1 MNSGI
6 IILILYMLALLGIAF
21 YASRRDQKNIK
32 DFATGGGLGIF
43 VLTLTFSATYHS
55 AYAFMGAGGFVYNH
69 GIGWWVNGLW
79 TVLPGVLF
87 WVWGRRFWFMGKKY
101 NYLSVADYAAD
112 VYESNAV
119 GILVTAITMVFT
131 VPYVAMQAIG
141 VTLDGFPAGMPIDM
155 ARLTAEMARRAPGQS
170 ALTTARKEA
179 DAPEFLSGVLD
190 GVTTGQPICI
200 LIRNTNQRSR
210 DYGDGVELV
219 RPGHADYTGHVRYFG
234 HEDWRGGGSFSGR
247 LTAPIVAAG
256 ALCSQWLEAQGV
268 RIACHI
274 QQLGSVKDASFLT
287 ADPAADYAQLKAM
300 HLPVLTPGL
309 EAAMEAEVLAAR
321 NDGDSVGGV
330 IECMITGLPAGLGA
344 PFFDSVES
352 EISRLL
358 FSVPAVKGVEFG
370 EGFGFA
376 DLRGSQA
383 NDAFRMAEGKVV
395 TETNHAG
402 GINGGITNGMP
413 VIFRCAIRPTPSI
426 ARKQQTVSL
435 KTGEDAELEIH
446 GRHDPCILP
455 RAVPVI
461 EAMAAIA
468 VLDMWKE
475 RQGCLR

>member
-1 MNSGI
+1 MSSTFGQH
-6 IILILYMLALLGIAF
+6 LKL
-21 YASRRDQKNIK
+21 S
-32 DFATGGGLGIF
+32 IF
-43 VLTLTFSATYHS
+43 GQS
-55 AYAFMGAGGFVYNH
+55 H
-69 GIGWWVNGLW
+69 G
-79 TVLPGVLF
+79 
-87 WVWGRRFWFMGKKY
+87 
-101 NYLSVADYAAD
+101 
-112 VYESNAV
+112 EAV
-119 GILVTAITMVFT
+119 
-131 VPYVAMQAIG
+131 G

-155 ARLTAEMARRAPGQS
+155 ERLLTEMARRAPGQS
-170 ALTTARKEA
+170 PLTTARKES
-179 DAPEFLSGVLD
+179 DVPELLSGVLN

-200 LIRNTNQRSR
+200 LIRNSNQRSR
-210 DYGDGVELV
+210 DYGDGVDLV

-247 LTAPIVAAG
+247 LTAPLVAVG
-256 ALCSQWLEAQGV
+256 ALCSQWLEKQGV
-268 RIACHI
+268 KIACHI
-274 QQLGSVKDASFLT
+274 QQLGGVKDASFQT
-287 ADPAADYAQLKAM
+287 VDPAADYAPLKAM

-352 EISRLL
+352 EISHLL

-376 DLRGSQA
+376 ALRGSQA
-383 NDAFRMAEGKVV
+383 NDAFSMAGDRIV
-395 TETNHAG
+395 TQTNHSG

-426 ARKQQTVSL
+426 AQQQKTVSL
-435 KTGEDAELEIH
+435 KTGENADIEIQ

-455 RAVPVI
+455 RAVPVV

-468 VLDMWKE
+468 MLELWME
-475 RQGCLR
+475 RNACLTW

>member
-1 MNSGI
+1 MSSTFG
-6 IILILYMLALLGIAF
+6 
-21 YASRRDQKNIK
+21 QH
-32 DFATGGGLGIF
+32 
-43 VLTLTFSATYHS
+43 LTLSIFGQS
-55 AYAFMGAGGFVYNH
+55 H
-69 GIGWWVNGLW
+69 G
-79 TVLPGVLF
+79 
-87 WVWGRRFWFMGKKY
+87 
-101 NYLSVADYAAD
+101 
-112 VYESNAV
+112 E
-119 GILVTAITMVFT
+119 
-131 VPYVAMQAIG
+131 AIG

-155 ARLTAEMARRAPGQS
+155 AHVQAEMARRAPGQS

-179 DAPEFLSGVLD
+179 DAPEFLSGVLN
-190 GVTTGQPICI
+190 GKTTGQPIC
-200 LIRNTNQRSR
+200 LLLRTTNQRSR
-210 DYGDGVELV
+210 DYGDGVDLV

-256 ALCSQWLEAQGV
+256 ALCSQWLKQQGV
-268 RIACHI
+268 KIACHI

-287 ADPAADYAQLKAM
+287 ADPAVDYSYMKTM
-300 HLPVLTPGL
+300 HLPVLTEGL
-309 EAAMEAEVLAAR
+309 DAAMEAEVLAAR
-321 NDGDSVGGV
+321 NEGDSIGGV

-352 EISRLL
+352 EISQLL

-376 DLRGSQA
+376 GMRGSQA
-383 NDAFRMAEGKVV
+383 NDAFRMAEGRIV

-402 GINGGITNGMP
+402 GVNGGITNGMP
-413 VIFRCAIRPTPSI
+413 VIFRCAVRPTPSI

-435 KTGEDAELEIH
+435 KAGEDAEFEIH

-468 VLDMWKE
+468 VLELWKE
-475 RQGCLR
+475 RQSCLNW

>member
-1 MNSGI
+1 MSSTFGQQ
-6 IILILYMLALLGIAF
+6 LKL
-21 YASRRDQKNIK
+21 S
-32 DFATGGGLGIF
+32 IF
-43 VLTLTFSATYHS
+43 GQS
-55 AYAFMGAGGFVYNH
+55 H
-69 GIGWWVNGLW
+69 G
-79 TVLPGVLF
+79 
-87 WVWGRRFWFMGKKY
+87 
-101 NYLSVADYAAD
+101 
-112 VYESNAV
+112 E
-119 GILVTAITMVFT
+119 
-131 VPYVAMQAIG
+131 AIG

-179 DAPEFLSGVLD
+179 DAPEFLSGVLN
-190 GVTTGQPICI
+190 GKTTGQPICI

-210 DYGDGVELV
+210 DYGDGVDLV

-256 ALCSQWLEAQGV
+256 ALCSQWLERQGV
-268 RIACHI
+268 KIACHI
-274 QQLGSVKDASFLT
+274 QQLGDVKDASFLQ
-287 ADPAADYAQLKAM
+287 ADPNADYSDMKQM

-309 EAAMEAEVLAAR
+309 DAAMEAEALAAR

-352 EISRLL
+352 EISHLL

-376 DLRGSQA
+376 ALRGSQA
-383 NDAFRMAEGKVV
+383 NDAFRMADGRVV
-395 TETNHAG
+395 TEANHAG
-402 GINGGITNGMP
+402 GVNGGITNGMP

-426 ARKQQTVSL
+426 AKKQQTVSL

-468 VLDMWKE
+468 ILDMWKE
-475 RQGCLR
+475 RAACLT